1 MEKAWIHEILF
12 YQAVIVM
19 VKDENRCT
27 IKDTMSIKVSFM
39 HHRNYITGTRV
50 KLPVVS
56 EELDMVYIFR
66 LLFTFQYYCQFVK
79 GQL

>member
-50 KLPVVS
+50 KLPVVF

-66 LLFTFQYYCQFVK
+66 LLFTFQYYCQLVK